1 LLSQIIIKEKG
12 TMENLKIS
20 SSESLSD
27 SYSVE
32 GTVGYVG
39 TSRAPVMRF
48 LLNVNPSQSTVSGK
62 VHISQANKGKANDI
76 IIDNVK
82 GIIRPSNFK
91 SLTQLIMLEAKY
103 LVKFPGTSFKS
114 ISENFS
120 ASLAVDNDWVGCG
133 EFMFEAQE
141 VGNVPVSR
149 IN

>member
-1 LLSQIIIKEKG
+1 MKNYITSPV
-12 TMENLKIS
+12 
-20 SSESLSD
+20 ESLTD
-27 SYSVE
+27 SYLVE
-32 GTVGYVG
+32 GTVGFVG
-39 TSRAPVMRF
+39 TSRAPIMHF
-48 LLNVNPSQSTVSGK
+48 LLNINPSQSTVSGK
-62 VHISQANKGKANDI
+62 VHISQANKGKENDI

-103 LVKFPGTSFKS
+103 LVQFPGTAFKP

-120 ASLAVDNDWVGCG
+120 ASLAVDNDWIGCG

>member
-1 LLSQIIIKEKG
+1 MKNYNTSPV
-12 TMENLKIS
+12 
-20 SSESLSD
+20 ESLTD
-27 SYSVE
+27 SYLVE
-32 GTVGYVG
+32 GTVGFVG
-39 TSRAPVMRF
+39 ASRTPVMHF
-48 LLNVNPSQSTVSGK
+48 LLNINPSQSTVSGK
-62 VHISQANKGKANDI
+62 VHISQANKGKESDI

-103 LVKFPGTSFKS
+103 FVQFPGTSYNPV
-114 ISENFS
+114 SENFS
-120 ASLAVDNDWVGCG
+120 ASLAVDNDWIGCG

>member
-1 LLSQIIIKEKG
+1 
-12 TMENLKIS
+12 MENLKTS
-20 SSESLSD
+20 NTELLRD
-27 SYSVE
+27 SYLVE

-39 TSRAPVMRF
+39 TSHAPIMRF

-62 VHISQANKGKANDI
+62 VHISQANKGRAKDI

-82 GIIRPSNFK
+82 GIIRPSNFQ

-103 LVKFPGTSFKS
+103 LVSFPGTSFKS
-114 ISENFS
+114 IPENFS
-120 ASLAVDNDWVGCG
+120 ASLAVNNDWVGCG